1 MVIVA
6 RAGAFFGVGDPWR
19 RPLPASWWRRDIAI
33 AVAFVLVGA
42 LGLELERSL
51 GSLTSVT
58 APVVV
63 QHVPLFL
70 AGLVIVWRRRF
81 PIATVVVITVLW
93 IATGVLL
100 PPLSTSIV
108 IQFLY
113 LAVFYAA
120 VAWGAPRGRTIAVV
134 GLCVAALMVWLTVD
148 LIHRTT
154 EAEPSPGPL
163 PYSAALVGYIYLIN
177 AIYFGGAIL
186 GGALDWRN
194 ARQRAAL
201 SEQAG
206 LIEQQAAQL
215 RDRSVVD
222 ERVRIARELHDVVA
236 HHVALMGVQAA
247 AARRVLTV
255 DPPAAAGAL
264 ETVESSA
271 RSAVTEMRSLVGTLR
286 GTDEQSRTPAPTLSD
301 VSALVAQFDTL
312 GLGTTYVLVD
322 DDGLGERVPAAAGFG
337 VYRVVQEALSN
348 VRAHSSATA
357 ASVTVRVVRAGEGAY
372 VEAEVLDAGAS
383 LPGTTG
389 TGLGLQG
396 IRERVAALGGGAEIG
411 PRATGGFRVRARI
424 PFLL

>member
-1 MVIVA
+1 MATV
-6 RAGAFFGVGDPWR
+6 GAFFGVGDPWR
-19 RPLPASWWRRDIAI
+19 RPLPQAWWRRDIAI
-33 AVAFVLVGA
+33 AIAFVVVGA

-51 GSLTSVT
+51 GSLSTIT

-63 QHVPLFL
+63 QHVPLVL
-70 AGLVIVWRRRF
+70 AGVVIVWRRRL
-81 PIATVVVITVLW
+81 PIATVLAVTVLW
-93 IATGVLL
+93 IVSGILW
-100 PPLSTSIV
+100 PPLATSIV
-108 IQFLY
+108 LQFLY
-113 LAVFYAA
+113 LAAFYAA
-120 VAWGAPRGRTIAVV
+120 VAWGAPRGRTMTVV
-134 GLCVAALMVWLTVD
+134 GLCVAALMVWVTID
-148 LIHRTT
+148 LVNRTKLQGQ
-154 EAEPSPGPL
+154 PSPGPL
-163 PYSAALVGYIYLIN
+163 PYPAALTGYIYLIN

-201 SEQAG
+201 ADQAG
-206 LIEQQAAQL
+206 LIEVQAAQL

-222 ERVRIARELHDVVA
+222 ERLRIARELHDVVA

-286 GTDEQSRTPAPTLSD
+286 GDDAESRTPAPTLAD
-301 VSALVAQFDTL
+301 VPALAAQFSTL
-312 GLGTTYVLVD
+312 GLGATYVLVD
-322 DDGLGERVPAAAGFG
+322 EDGLADRVPAATGFG

-348 VRAHSSATA
+348 VRAHSSAAT
-357 ASVTVRVVRAGEGAY
+357 ASVTVRVTRAGDGAY
-372 VEAEVLDAGAS
+372 VEAEVLDTGS
-383 LPGTTG
+383 PLPGTRG

-396 IRERVAALGGGAEIG
+396 IRERVAALGGEAEIG

>member
-1 MVIVA
+1 M
-6 RAGAFFGVGDPWR
+6 
-19 RPLPASWWRRDIAI
+19 
-33 AVAFVLVGA
+33 AFVVVGA
-42 LGLELERSL
+42 VGLELERSL
-51 GSLTSVT
+51 GSLSSVT
-58 APVVV
+58 APMWV
-63 QHVPLFL
+63 QHVPLIL
-70 AGLVIVWRRRF
+70 AGLVIVWRRRL
-81 PIATVVVITVLW
+81 PLATVLVITVLW
-93 IATGVLL
+93 IVTGILL
-100 PPLSTSIV
+100 PPLATSIV
-108 IQFLY
+108 LQFLY
-113 LAVFYAA
+113 LAAFYAA
-120 VAWGAPRGRTIAVV
+120 VAWGSPRGRTMSTVV
-134 GLCVAALMVWLTVD
+134 LCVAALMVWVTID
-148 LIHRTT
+148 LVGRTSAT
-154 EAEPSPGPL
+154 QTQPSPGPI
-163 PYSAALVGYIYLIN
+163 PCPAALTGYIYLIN
-177 AIYFGGAIL
+177 VIYFGGTIL

-194 ARQRAAL
+194 ARQRSAL
-201 SEQAG
+201 AQQAG

-286 GTDEQSRTPAPTLSD
+286 GDDAESRTPAPTLAE
-301 VSALVAQFDTL
+301 VPALVSQFDAL
-312 GLGTTYVLVD
+312 GLGATYVLVD
-322 DDGLGERVPAAAGFG
+322 KDGLADRVPAAAGFG

-348 VRAHSSATA
+348 VRAHSSATT
-357 ASVTVRVVRAGEGAY
+357 ASVTVRVVRGGDGAY
-372 VEAEVLDAGAS
+372 VEAEVLDAGSS

-396 IRERVAALGGGAEIG
+396 IRERVAALGGEAEIG

>member
-1 MVIVA
+1 MATV
-6 RAGAFFGVGDPWR
+6 GAFFGVGDPWK

-33 AVAFVLVGA
+33 AVAFVVVGA

-51 GSLTSVT
+51 GSLSEVT

-63 QHVPLFL
+63 QHVPLIL
-70 AGLVIVWRRRF
+70 AGVLIVWRRRF
-81 PIATVVVITVLW
+81 PIATVLAITVLW
-93 IATGVLL
+93 IATGILL
-100 PPLSTSIV
+100 PPLAVSV
-108 IQFLY
+108 VLQFLY
-113 LAVFYAA
+113 LAGFYAA
-120 VAWGAPRGRTIAVV
+120 VAWGAPRGRTVAVV
-134 GLCVAALMVWLTVD
+134 ALCVAALMVWVTID
-148 LIHRTT
+148 LVHRTT
-154 EAEPSPGPL
+154 ATGPSPGPF
-163 PYSAALVGYIYLIN
+163 PYPAALAGYIYLIN

-201 SEQAG
+201 AEQAG

-286 GTDEQSRTPAPTLSD
+286 GDDADSRTPAPTLAD
-301 VSALVAQFDTL
+301 VPALVAQFDTL

-322 DDGLGERVPAAAGFG
+322 DDGLAERVPTAAGFG

-348 VRAHSSATA
+348 VRAHSSAAT
-357 ASVTVRVVRAGEGAY
+357 ASVTVRVVQAGEGAY
-372 VEAEVLDAGAS
+372 VEVEVLDAGS
-383 LPGTTG
+383 PVPGTSG

-396 IRERVAALGGGAEIG
+396 IRERVAALGGEAEIG

>member
-1 MVIVA
+1 MATV
-6 RAGAFFGVGDPWR
+6 GAFFGVGDPWK

-51 GSLTSVT
+51 GSLSEVT

-63 QHVPLFL
+63 QHVPLIL
-70 AGLVIVWRRRF
+70 AGVLIVWRRRF
-81 PIATVVVITVLW
+81 PIATVLAITVLW
-93 IATGVLL
+93 IATGILL
-100 PPLSTSIV
+100 PPLAVSV
-108 IQFLY
+108 VLQFLY
-113 LAVFYAA
+113 LAGFYAA
-120 VAWGAPRGRTIAVV
+120 VAWGAPRGRTVAVV
-134 GLCVAALMVWLTVD
+134 ALCVAALMVWVTID
-148 LIHRTT
+148 LVHRTT
-154 EAEPSPGPL
+154 ASGPSPGPF
-163 PYSAALVGYIYLIN
+163 PYPAALAAYIYLIN

-201 SEQAG
+201 AEQAG

-286 GTDEQSRTPAPTLSD
+286 GDDADSRTPAPTLAD
-301 VSALVAQFDTL
+301 VPALVAQFDTL

-322 DDGLGERVPAAAGFG
+322 GDGLAERVPTAAGFG

-348 VRAHSSATA
+348 VRAHSSAAT
-357 ASVTVRVVRAGEGAY
+357 ASVTVRVVRAGEGGY
-372 VEAEVLDAGAS
+372 VEAEVLDAGS
-383 LPGTTG
+383 PVPGTSG

-396 IRERVAALGGGAEIG
+396 IRERVAALGGEAEIG